1 MCRIVHISDA
11 IDLHSILR
19 SESLPRAWR
28 GEEKSERRQRSKSA
42 RRRRSRVRASRME

>member
-19 SESLPRAWR
+19 SESLPRDMR
-28 GEEKSERRQRSKSA
+28 SDERSERRQRSKSA
-42 RRRRSRVRASRME
+42 RRRRSRVRASRMD